1 MNLKDIGAGLLFI
14 AFGAYFGI
22 DAYKN
27 LALGTAL
34 QMGPGYFPVMIG
46 GVLALFGA
54 AIVLRGI
61 RTAPSPFGDVSWRG
75 VALIGLAP
83 VVFGATIRGLGM
95 APAIILTTLISVFA
109 SRRVGVV
116 KAALLTLGLTVFCVV
131 VFSYGLGLPS
141 PLVGPW
147 LGR

>member
-1 MNLKDIGAGLLFI
+1 MNRKDIGAGLLFI
-14 AFGAYFGI
+14 AFGAFFSI

-34 QMGPGYFPVMIG
+34 AMGPGYFPAMIG
-46 GVLALFGA
+46 ALLALFGA
-54 AIVLRGI
+54 AIVLRGL

-83 VVFGATIRGLGM
+83 IVFGATVRGLGM

-109 SRRVGVV
+109 SRRVGLL
-116 KAALLTLGLTVFCVV
+116 KATTLTLGLTVFCIV
-131 VFSYGLGLPS
+131 VFSYGLGLP
-141 PLVGPW
+141 
-147 LGR
+147 